1 MVQLRQPYYCCP
13 HSLIVIH
20 ARKNLGCARY
30 SDISVEGQEDGK
42 ELTVL
47 QPREPFDLHFFLKR
61 AHANSHAFG
70 DSRWH
75 RDRVADL
82 AGV

>member
-1 MVQLRQPYYCCP
+1 MAA
-13 HSLIVIH
+13 S
-20 ARKNLGCARY
+20 A
-30 SDISVEGQEDGK
+30 
-42 ELTVL
+42 L
-47 QPREPFDLHFFLKR
+47 QVHGGIGFTYEHDLHFFLKR
-61 AHANSHAFG
+61 AHANAHAFG